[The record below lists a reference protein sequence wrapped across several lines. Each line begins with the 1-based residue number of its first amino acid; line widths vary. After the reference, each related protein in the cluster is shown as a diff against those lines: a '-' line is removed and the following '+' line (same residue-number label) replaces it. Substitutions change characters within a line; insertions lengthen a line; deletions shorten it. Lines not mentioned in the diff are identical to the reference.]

1 MAQRE
6 RAMIEVIEK
15 ELRLLAAIAYGEA
28 STANESQEIGGIA
41 FAVAN
46 RCRAWGGKTVSELRA
61 ADKDYAYA
69 WNGSNDRFNRLM
81 RATEDAIEQDRGMKL
96 ALEWA
101 RKALANDG
109 PDPSNGA
116 YWWDGLD
123 FKTRYETRPKVQNG
137 FKWGN
142 PSHNIFG
149 VPERRLLRIAR
160 WKLVNKKTGKVVDGA
175 ERGRYDSIWVSTAAH
190 GSTVFWQH
198 NPDYLTAT
206 GGKAYR

>member
-1 MAQRE
+1 MTDA
-6 RAMIEVIEK
+6 IDKEV
-15 ELRLLAAIAYGEA
+15 RLLAAIAYGEA
-28 STANESQEIGGIA
+28 SIANDSQEIGGIA

-46 RCRAWGGKTVSELRA
+46 RCRAWGGKTVTELRA
-61 ADKDYAYA
+61 ADNDYAYA

-81 RATEDAIEQDRGMKL
+81 RASEGEIEHDKGMKL
-96 ALEWA
+96 AADWA

-123 FKTRYETRPKVQNG
+123 FKTRYETRPKVRNG
-137 FKWGN
+137 FKWGD
-142 PSHNIFG
+142 PAHNIFG
-149 VPERRLLRIAR
+149 VPERRWMRIAR
-160 WKLVNKKTGKVVDGA
+160 WNIVNRKTGKIVDGA
-175 ERGRYDSIWVSTAAH
+175 ERGRYDSVWVSTAAH

-198 NPDYLTAT
+198 NPDYLKAT